1 MRRSRAALAA
11 GAVASA
17 VSAVLA
23 APQGQANGSAL
34 YRDGSVVAQ
43 VRGGSVALRAAPGSN
58 RVLAVA
64 PRTTEFGSRTTFAVI
79 GIRGRWAEV
88 ISPLLAN
95 DVRGFVRRSEVKLS
109 RVRVALDVDLSSRR
123 LRIWRDGLVLRRVE
137 IAVGAAASPTPIGRF
152 AVTDQ
157 LTGFNT
163 SAYGCCILALS
174 GHQPKIRTGPI
185 DGRLAIHGTDRPDL
199 VGARVS
205 EGCLRATDRNVRWL
219 MRTVPVG
226 TQVTIRR

>member
-1 MRRSRAALAA
+1 MRAALAA
-11 GAVASA
+11 GAAAAA

-43 VRGGSVALRAAPGSN
+43 VRAGSVALRASPGSS

-64 PRTTEFGSRTTFAVI
+64 PRTTEFGSRTTFAVT

-95 DVRGFVRRSEVKLS
+95 DVRGFVRRSEVKVR
-109 RVRVALDVDLSSRR
+109 RVRVALDVDLSARR
-123 LRIWRDGLVLRRVE
+123 LRVWRGGVIVRRMEV
-137 IAVGAAASPTPIGRF
+137 AVGAAASPTPIGRF

-174 GHQPKIRTGPI
+174 GHQTNLPPGWTGG
-185 DGRLAIHGTDRPDL
+185 DRLAIHGGGGL
-199 VGARVS
+199 GSAVS
-205 EGCLRATDRNVRWL
+205 TGCLHAGEAELRWL
-219 MRTVPVG
+219 LRRVPLG
-226 TQVTIRR
+226 TQVVIHP

>member
-23 APQGQANGSAL
+23 APEGQANGSAL

-43 VRGGSVALRAAPGSN
+43 VRVASVALHAAPGSD
-58 RVLAVA
+58 RVIAVA
-64 PRTTEFGSRTTFAVI
+64 QRTTEFGSRTTFAVTA
-79 GIRGRWAEV
+79 IRGRWAEV

-95 DVRGFVRRSEVKLS
+95 DEHGFVRRSELKLG
-109 RVRVALDVDLSSRR
+109 RVRVAIDVDLSARR
-123 LRIWRDGLVLRRVE
+123 LRVWRGGAIVRRVE
-137 IAVGAAASPTPIGRF
+137 VGVGAPGSPTPIGRF

-174 GHQPKIRTGPI
+174 GHQTHVPPGWTGG
-185 DGRLAIHGTDRPDL
+185 DRLAIHGGGGL
-199 VGARVS
+199 GSAVS
-205 EGCLRATDRNVRWL
+205 TGCLHAGEADLRWL
-219 MRTVPVG
+219 LRRVPLG
-226 TQVTIRR
+226 TQVVIHP

>member
-43 VRGGSVALRAAPGSN
+43 VRAGSVALRAAPGST

-64 PRTTEFGSRTTFAVI
+64 SRTTEFGSRTTFAVT

-88 ISPLLAN
+88 MSPLLPN
-95 DVRGFVRRSEVKLS
+95 DVHGFVRRSEVKLS
-109 RVRVALDVDLSSRR
+109 RVQVALEVNLSARR
-123 LRIWRDGLVLRRVE
+123 LRVWRSGAILRRVDVA
-137 IAVGAAASPTPIGRF
+137 IGAASSPTPIGRF

-174 GHQPKIRTGPI
+174 GHQTHLPPGWTGG
-185 DGRLAIHGTDRPDL
+185 DRLAIHG
-199 VGARVS
+199 GGGIGSAVS
-205 EGCLRATDRNVRWL
+205 TGCLHAGETDLRWL
-219 MRTVPVG
+219 LRRVPLG
-226 TQVTIRR
+226 TQVVIHP

>member
-43 VRGGSVALRAAPGSN
+43 VRAGSVALRAAPGST

-64 PRTTEFGSRTTFAVI
+64 SRTTEFGSRTTFAVT

-88 ISPLLAN
+88 MSPLLPN
-95 DVRGFVRRSEVKLS
+95 DVHGFVRRSEVKLS
-109 RVRVALDVDLSSRR
+109 RVQVALEVNLSARR
-123 LRIWRDGLVLRRVE
+123 LRVWRSGAILRRVDVA
-137 IAVGAAASPTPIGRF
+137 IGAASSPTPIGRF

-174 GHQPKIRTGPI
+174 GHQTHLAPGWTGG
-185 DGRLAIHGTDRPDL
+185 DRLAIHG
-199 VGARVS
+199 GGGIGSAVS
-205 EGCLRATDRNVRWL
+205 NGCLHAGETDLRWL
-219 MRTVPVG
+219 LHRIPLG
-226 TQVTIRR
+226 TQVVIHP

>member
-34 YRDGSVVAQ
+34 YREGSVVAQ
-43 VRGGSVALRAAPGSN
+43 VRAGSVALHAAPGST

-64 PRTTEFGSRTTFAVI
+64 SRTTEFGSRTTFAVT

-88 ISPLLAN
+88 ISPLLPN
-95 DVRGFVRRSEVKLS
+95 DVHGFVRRSEVKLS
-109 RVRVALDVDLSSRR
+109 RVRVALDVDLSARR
-123 LRIWRDGLVLRRVE
+123 LRVWRGGAILRRVDVA
-137 IAVGAAASPTPIGRF
+137 IGAASSRTPIGRF
-152 AVTDQ
+152 AVTDR

-174 GHQPKIRTGPI
+174 GHQTHLPPGWTGG
-185 DGRLAIHGTDRPDL
+185 DRLAIHG
-199 VGARVS
+199 GGGIGSAVS
-205 EGCLRATDRNVRWL
+205 TGCLHAGETDLRWL
-219 MRTVPVG
+219 LHRVPLG
-226 TQVTIRR
+226 TQVVIHP

>member
-23 APQGQANGSAL
+23 APEGQANGSVL
-34 YRDGSVVAQ
+34 YRDGSLVAQ
-43 VRGGSVALRAAPGSN
+43 VRAASVALHAAPGSS

-64 PRTTEFGSRTTFAVI
+64 SRTTEFGSRTTFAVT

-95 DVRGFVRRSEVKLS
+95 DVDGFVRRSELKLR
-109 RVRVALDVDLSSRR
+109 RVRVAIDVDLSARR
-123 LRIWRDGLVLRRVE
+123 LRVWRGGAVVRWVE
-137 IAVGAAASPTPIGRF
+137 IAVGAASSPTPVGRF

-163 SAYGCCILALS
+163 SADGCCILALS
-174 GHQPKIRTGPI
+174 GHQTHLPRGWTGG
-185 DGRLAIHGTDRPDL
+185 DRLAIHGGGGLGSAAST
-199 VGARVS
+199 
-205 EGCLRATDRNVRWL
+205 GCLHAGETDLRWL
-219 MRTVPVG
+219 LSRVPLG
-226 TQVTIRR
+226 TQVVIHP

>member
-1 MRRSRAALAA
+1 MRCSRAALAA
-11 GAVASA
+11 GAVAAA

-23 APQGQANGSAL
+23 APEGQANGSAL

-43 VRGGSVALRAAPGSN
+43 VRVASVAIHAAPGSD
-58 RVLAVA
+58 RILAVA
-64 PRTTEFGSRTTFAVI
+64 RRATEFGSRTTFAVT

-95 DVRGFVRRSEVKLS
+95 DEHGFVRRSELKLR
-109 RVRVALDVDLSSRR
+109 RVRVAIDVDLSARR
-123 LRIWRDGLVLRRVE
+123 LRVWRGGVIVRRVE

-174 GHQPKIRTGPI
+174 GHQTHVPPGWTGG
-185 DGRLAIHGTDRPDL
+185 DRLAIHGGGGL
-199 VGARVS
+199 GSAVS
-205 EGCLRATDRNVRWL
+205 TGCLHAGEADLRWL
-219 MRTVPVG
+219 LRRVPLG
-226 TQVTIRR
+226 TQVVIHP

>member
-43 VRGGSVALRAAPGSN
+43 VRARSVALRAAPGST
-58 RVLAVA
+58 RVFAVA
-64 PRTTEFGSRTTFAVI
+64 SRTTEFGSRTTFAVT

-88 ISPLLAN
+88 ISPLLPN
-95 DVRGFVRRSEVKLS
+95 HVRGFVRRSEVKLS
-109 RVRVALDVDLSSRR
+109 RLRVALDVDLSARR
-123 LRIWRDGLVLRRVE
+123 LRVWRGGVILRRVDVA
-137 IAVGAAASPTPIGRF
+137 IGAASSRTPIGLF
-152 AVTDQ
+152 AVTDR

-174 GHQPKIRTGPI
+174 GHQTNLPSGWTGG
-185 DGRLAIHGTDRPDL
+185 DRLAIHG
-199 VGARVS
+199 GGGIGSAVS
-205 EGCLRATDRNVRWL
+205 SGCLHAGESDLRWL
-219 MRTVPVG
+219 LRRIPLG
-226 TQVTIRR
+226 TQVVIHP

>member
-1 MRRSRAALAA
+1 MRCSRAALAA

-23 APQGQANGSAL
+23 APEGQANGSAL
-34 YRDGSVVAQ
+34 YRDGSAVAQ
-43 VRGGSVALRAAPGSN
+43 VRAGSVALHAAPDSS
-58 RVLAVA
+58 RVLAVVQ
-64 PRTTEFGSRTTFAVI
+64 RTTEFGSRTTFAVT

-95 DVRGFVRRSEVKLS
+95 GMRGFVRRSEVKLS
-109 RVRVALDVDLSSRR
+109 RVRVALDVDLSARR
-123 LRIWRDGLVLRRVE
+123 LRVWRGGVIVRRVE

-174 GHQPKIRTGPI
+174 GHQTNIPPGWTGG
-185 DGRLAIHGTDRPDL
+185 DRLAIHGGGG
-199 VGARVS
+199 VGSAVS
-205 EGCLRATDRNVRWL
+205 TGCLHAGEADLRWL
-219 MRTVPVG
+219 LRRVPLG
-226 TQVTIRR
+226 TQIVIHP

>member
-23 APQGQANGSAL
+23 APEGQANGSAL
-34 YRDGSVVAQ
+34 YREGSVVAQ
-43 VRGGSVALRAAPGSN
+43 VRAGSVALHAAPGSN

-64 PRTTEFGSRTTFAVI
+64 SRSTEFGSRTTFAVT

-88 ISPLLAN
+88 ISPLLPN
-95 DVRGFVRRSEVKLS
+95 DVHGFVRRSHVKLR

-123 LRIWRDGLVLRRVE
+123 LRVWRGGVIVRRVE

-163 SAYGCCILALS
+163 AAYGCCILALS
-174 GHQPKIRTGPI
+174 GHQTNLPPGWTGG
-185 DGRLAIHGTDRPDL
+185 DRLAIHG
-199 VGARVS
+199 GGGIGSAVS
-205 EGCLRATDRNVRWL
+205 TGCLHAPEDDLRWL
-219 MRTVPVG
+219 LRRVPLG
-226 TQVTIRR
+226 TQVVIHP

>member
-23 APQGQANGSAL
+23 APEGQANGSAL

-43 VRGGSVALRAAPGSN
+43 VRVASVALHPTPGSD

-64 PRTTEFGSRTTFAVI
+64 RRTTEFGSRPTFAVT

-95 DVRGFVRRSEVKLS
+95 DEHGFVRRSELKLS
-109 RVRVALDVDLSSRR
+109 RVRVAIDVDLSARR
-123 LRIWRDGLVLRRVE
+123 LRVWRGGVILRRVE
-137 IAVGAAASPTPIGRF
+137 IAVGAAGSPTPIGRF

-174 GHQPKIRTGPI
+174 GHQTHLPPGWTGGDPP
-185 DGRLAIHGTDRPDL
+185 AHHGGGGL
-199 VGARVS
+199 GSAVS
-205 EGCLRATDRNVRWL
+205 TGCLHAGEADLRWL
-219 MRTVPVG
+219 LRRVPLG
-226 TQVTIRR
+226 TQVVIHP

>member
-1 MRRSRAALAA
+1 MRAALAA

-23 APQGQANGSAL
+23 APEGQADGSAL

-43 VRGGSVALRAAPGSN
+43 VRASSVALRAAPGSN

-64 PRTTEFGSRTTFAVI
+64 RRTTEFGSRTTFAVT
-79 GIRGRWAEV
+79 GIRDRWAEV

-95 DVRGFVRRSEVKLS
+95 DAHGFVRRSEVKVR
-109 RVRVALDVDLSSRR
+109 RVRVALDADLSARR
-123 LRIWRDGLVLRRVE
+123 LRVWRGGVIVRRVE
-137 IAVGAAASPTPIGRF
+137 IAVGAAGSPTPIGRF

-174 GHQPKIRTGPI
+174 GHQTNLPSGWTGG
-185 DGRLAIHGTDRPDL
+185 DRLAIHGGGGL
-199 VGARVS
+199 GSAVS
-205 EGCLRATDRNVRWL
+205 TGCLHAGEADLRWL
-219 MRTVPVG
+219 LRRVPLG
-226 TQVTIRR
+226 TQVVIHP